1 MYKNLIKSRLLCS
14 LRAKDSVFWL
24 LLFPILLSILFYA
37 GLSNVLKGES
47 FELVNVAVVKDAA
60 YDQEM
65 VMPNIISSV
74 SADSKSA
81 ATKDTLFV
89 TKYVSQDE
97 AEKLLKDKK
106 VSAYIYFEDG
116 CHVVMS
122 KNGMEQTIVKK
133 FLDVA
138 EQKTKVIQDI
148 IEKNNGAMPNNMA
161 QLISDSKE
169 YIVDATNNRDKPD
182 TTVMF
187 FYSILGMVCMYGA
200 STGCYSIMYL
210 QSNQSAIAKRNC
222 VSPVS
227 KFKLLTASFI
237 SDSILSCANSLLV
250 FAFMAYG
257 LRVDFGDRY
266 LFIIL
271 TNIVGAIMG
280 LSFGYF
286 IGSLSKK
293 DINFKVG
300 TVIGISM
307 LCSFLAGMMDE
318 TVKYSV
324 KQKAYIIDRLNP
336 VNLITESF
344 YKLYYYK
351 SLTKYYQNIAI
362 LCIMTIVLVGAT
374 VFILN
379 RQETNNTLERVK

>member
-1 MYKNLIKSRLLCS
+1 MYKNMIKSRLLCS
-14 LRAKDSVFWL
+14 IRAKDSVFWL

-37 GLSNVLKGES
+37 ALSNLLKGES
-47 FELVNVAVVKDAA
+47 FEVVNIAVVNDEAFS
-60 YDQEM
+60 QEQ
-65 VMPNIISSV
+65 VMPEIIKAV
-74 SADSKSA
+74 SADTKKQ
-81 ATKDTLFV
+81 ATKDTLFI
-89 TKYVSQDE
+89 TKYVSEDE
-97 AEKLLKDKK
+97 AKDLLKSKK
-106 VSAYIYFEDG
+106 VSAYIYFNSG
-116 CHVVMS
+116 CHVVM
-122 KNGMEQTIVKK
+122 KENGMSQTIVKK

-138 EQKTKVIQDI
+138 EQKTKVIEDI
-148 IEKNNGAMPNNMA
+148 IKENNGVVPENINS
-161 QLISDSKE
+161 IVDNSKE
-169 YIVDATNNRDKPD
+169 YIVDATNSRNKPD

-210 QSNQSAIAKRNC
+210 QSSQSAIAKRNC

-237 SDSILSCANSLLV
+237 SDSILSCINNLLV
-250 FAFMAYG
+250 FAFIAFG
-257 LRVDFGDRY
+257 LGVDFGDRY
-266 LFIIL
+266 VFIIL
-271 TNIVGAIMG
+271 TNIVGSIMG

-286 IGSLSKK
+286 VGALSKK

-300 TVIGISM
+300 MVVAISM

-318 TVKYSV
+318 QVKYLV
-324 KQKAYIIDRLNP
+324 KQKVFFIDRLNP

-351 SLTKYYQNIAI
+351 DLTKYYQNILI
-362 LCIMTIVLVGAT
+362 LCVMTVVLIGCT

-379 RQETNNTLERVK
+379 KQERNNTLERVK